1 MFEYLY
7 NICYVVLVIN
17 HENTMKT
24 EVIQQIELIKQSLE
38 ILKGSVDYDNSVR
51 EIAELKV
58 KCSDP
63 ELWQNQAKAKEFLR
77 QKALLEN
84 KISTYDKLKASF
96 EDLVELIKLAQIENE
111 EQLLVESEQAL
122 AALALHIKQ
131 LETECLFSAEA
142 DGNDCF
148 LEIHAG
154 AGGTESHDW
163 ALMLM
168 RQYLRFCERHKFKTE
183 IVNEL
188 SGEEAGIKSAT
199 IKIKGFNSYGWLKT
213 ESGVHRLVRM
223 SPFNAAGKRQTSFAS
238 IWVYPQVDDNI
249 SIEINDKDLRIDTY
263 RASGA
268 GGQHVNKT
276 DSAVR
281 ITHLPTNIVVASQN
295 DRSQHKN
302 KSEAFSMLRARLY
315 ERELSKRQEL
325 IDKANADKSDNGWGH
340 QIRSYVLQPYQ
351 MVKDLRTSYETS
363 DTIGTLDGEIDE
375 FITAS
380 LKQLVGKTSTL

>member
-1 MFEYLY
+1 
-7 NICYVVLVIN
+7 
-17 HENTMKT
+17 MKT
-24 EVIQQIELIKQSLE
+24 EVIQQIALIKESLR
-38 ILKGSVDYDNSVR
+38 ILRGSADYDNS
-51 EIAELKV
+51 IAEISRLKI
-58 KCSDP
+58 KCDDP
-63 ELWQNQAKAKEFLR
+63 ELWKNQEIATKYLR

-84 KISTYDKLKASF
+84 KVSAYDKLSQALD
-96 EDLVELIKLAQIENE
+96 DLIELINLAQIEQE
-111 EQLLVESEQAL
+111 EQLLAESEQSLNLL
-122 AALALHIKQ
+122 AAHIKQ

-142 DGNDCF
+142 DENDCF

-238 IWVYPQVDDNI
+238 IWVYPQVDESI

-315 ERELSKRQEL
+315 ELELSKRQAV

-351 MVKDLRTSYETS
+351 MVKDLRTNYETS
-363 DTIGTLDGEIDE
+363 DTTGTLDGKIDE

-380 LKQLVGKTSTL
+380 LKQAKINT